1 MSQPAPAPEAAAPV
15 QAPAASTTVAPGAK
29 PRIVVVGGGAG
40 GLELVAALGRRFG
53 RKGKADIMLVD
64 RNSSHIWKP
73 LLHEVATGALDSSL
87 DEVGYREHAHRFGY
101 RYLFGEMSGLDREAK
116 EVIIAPTID
125 EDGEEV
131 MAEQR
136 IRYDYLVMAVGSVSN
151 DFGTQGVAEH
161 CIFLDRRQQAERFR
175 QKLLNLCVAASLK
188 TQANPQ
194 VKPTVDIAIVG
205 GGATGVELAAE
216 LRHATDELRYYGLDN
231 FDQSQLR
238 TALLEAGPRILPA
251 LPERISKAA
260 TEELEKLNVKV
271 LCNARVVEVTKEGMR
286 LADDRPFIQ
295 GDLKVWAAGVK
306 APEFLKDLDGL
317 ESTRG
322 NLLLVDRTLRTT
334 RDPAIFAIGDCAA
347 CPMPDDPERYVPPRA
362 QAAHQMAECLAKNL
376 QREMTGK
383 PLKPYKYT
391 DFGALVNLSRFST
404 VGSLMGNLV
413 GGSMQV
419 EGRIARFMYIS
430 LYRMHLSAVHG
441 WFRAA
446 LMTVVGHI
454 ARVVRPRVKLH

>member
-1 MSQPAPAPEAAAPV
+1 MSQPASSAATAASPSAAP
-15 QAPAASTTVAPGAK
+15 K

-40 GLELVAALGRRFG
+40 GLELVAALGRRLG
-53 RKGKADIMLVD
+53 RKSKADIMLVD

-116 EVIIAPTID
+116 EVIVAPTID
-125 EDGEEV
+125 EDGEEI

-151 DFGTQGVAEH
+151 DFGTKGVAEH

-188 TQANPQ
+188 TQANPAE
-194 VKPTVDIAIVG
+194 KPTVDVAIVG
-205 GGATGVELAAE
+205 GGATGVELSAE

-238 TALLEAGPRILPA
+238 TVLLEAGPRILPA
-251 LPERISKAA
+251 LPERISNAA
-260 TEELEKLNVKV
+260 HEELENIGVKV
-271 LCNARVVEVTKEGMR
+271 LCNARVIEVTREGMK
-286 LADDRPFIQ
+286 LADDGPFIE

-306 APEFLKDLDGL
+306 APEFLKDLGGL
-317 ESTRG
+317 ETTRG
-322 NLLLVDRTLRTT
+322 NLLVVEPTLRTT

-362 QAAHQMAECLAKNL
+362 QAAHQMAECLVKNL
-376 QREMTGK
+376 LREFEGK

-404 VGSLMGNLV
+404 VGSLMGNLI
-413 GGSMQV
+413 GGSMKV
-419 EGRIARFMYIS
+419 EGRIARIMYIS

-446 LMTVVGHI
+446 VMTVVGHI